1 MMPFSR
7 ALAYGCLVAGK
18 WLMLLTAVLFAA
30 LFVSDY
36 WRVGAHSV
44 SAIALGGAGGSLAL
58 AGVCWLFS
66 RWIIAA

>member
-18 WLMLLTAVLFAA
+18 WLMLLTAILFAA

-36 WRVGAHSV
+36 LSVDAHSV
-44 SAIALGGAGGSLAL
+44 SAIALGGACASLAL
-58 AGVCWLFS
+58 AGVCWLFA